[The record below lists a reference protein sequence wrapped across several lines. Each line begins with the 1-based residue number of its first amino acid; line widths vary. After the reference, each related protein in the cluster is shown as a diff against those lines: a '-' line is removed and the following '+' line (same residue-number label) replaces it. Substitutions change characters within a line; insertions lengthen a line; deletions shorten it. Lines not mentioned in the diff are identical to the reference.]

1 MSIRQFFSSSR
12 KSDTTRESAAK
23 RVREE
28 SETDSDS
35 DICELLSESET
46 SSRTAESATTSHS
59 SNSGKQ
65 SKTFH
70 SSWRHGRPWLKYVA
84 DVQGMFCSLCQK
96 YNKLPYNRDYWNKS
110 PCRRI
115 RLSSITKHEESAAHV
130 ECVKREASST
140 LNPRTNIAAAMNPPV
155 PQVGMQQGFTCL
167 YFLAKQRIA
176 QTTNYEPL
184 LNLAGLLGVNIK
196 EKIRVAKNAV
206 YTSDKTIQDMIFVI
220 SDVIEKAIISE
231 MKRRTL

>member
-1 MSIRQFFSSSR
+1 MTCDNYCPVLPTKCLYASSSR
-12 KSDTTRESAAK
+12 RLAK
-23 RVREE
+23 ATVLANRQLNA
-28 SETDSDS
+28 SERSQSPTVTAT
-35 DICELLSESET
+35 CEFLSESET

-140 LNPRTNIAAAMNPPV
+140 LNPRTNIAAAMNPSRYAASIHLPLFFGEAKNCTNDKLRASSE
-155 PQVGMQQGFTCL
+155 PSGFVRSEYQRKNQSCKECCL
-167 YFLAKQRIA
+167 YF
-176 QTTNYEPL
+176 
-184 LNLAGLLGVNIK
+184 
-196 EKIRVAKNAV
+196 
-206 YTSDKTIQDMIFVI
+206 
-220 SDVIEKAIISE
+220 
-231 MKRRTL
+231 

>member
-12 KSDTTRESAAK
+12 ESDTTRESAAK

-28 SETDSDS
+28 SESDSDS
-35 DICELLSESET
+35 DICELLSKSET

-59 SNSGKQ
+59 SNLGKQ

-84 DVQGMFCSLCQK
+84 DVKGMFFSLCQK

-115 RLSSITKHEESAAHV
+115 RLGSITKHEESAAHV
-130 ECVKREASST
+130 ECVKREAYST
-140 LNPRTNIAAAMNPPV
+140 LNPPTNIAAAMNPPV
-155 PQVGMQQGFTCL
+155 PQVGMQQAFTCL

-176 QTTNYEPL
+176 QTTNYEPF
-184 LNLAGLLGVNIK
+184 LNLAGLLEVNIK
-196 EKIRVAKNAV
+196 KSDLQRMLFILLIKQFKI
-206 YTSDKTIQDMIFVI
+206 
-220 SDVIEKAIISE
+220 
-231 MKRRTL
+231 